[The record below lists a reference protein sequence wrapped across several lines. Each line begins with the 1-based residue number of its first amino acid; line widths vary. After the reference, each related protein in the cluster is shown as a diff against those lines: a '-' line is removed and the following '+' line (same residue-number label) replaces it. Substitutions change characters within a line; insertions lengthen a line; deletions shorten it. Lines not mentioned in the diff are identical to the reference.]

1 MAFLKLSS
9 LLTEGR
15 TPTNIPKGCKSGTAQ
30 ETTKDSYDLYQIK
43 TGFFT
48 WQEEEG
54 IKVYYYYC
62 QKGGSTP
69 PVDPVVD
76 PVVGSDCPDNTQ
88 KPEFIKYIWISQGW
102 VDSSGNPDTIKHQSR
117 ACGQNGSGDGLS
129 CTYTE
134 ALGKKCGPGLKSAW
148 KDLKTKFEEWKKGK
162 TQPIVDPI
170 VDPIEKKKKDCES
183 QGMVYDVSTGG
194 CVAAKQEVDP
204 DAQQLADTIGR
215 YRTSLNSFY
224 DPTGWIA
231 LDTLDPDGYTPN
243 FLSLKVLN
251 QITEQIVQ
259 LIEQK
264 GSSSDFGSF
273 VEMMELLKE
282 AYNVEKYKVFFQKKF
297 DPSGTDVFASIDAL
311 ITKINTSATKIKS
324 SLGYDPL
331 TSPTEK
337 QVREFVFRGQLRSI
351 YKSGRLNLMMMVYT
365 YAQNQPLKTDNKESM
380 SEIEGIYS
388 EVSKNRNF
396 ENCKNILGIYRET
409 YQEGVYDQSLL
420 VKVTSEIQKCW
431 CEKQYEDLGKLGV
444 KNMFDN
450 KMRKDRKTLIGFLN
464 QLPSATMGDFAVR
477 LDDSVCTKNK
487 KYR

>member
-15 TPTNIPKGCKSGTAQ
+15 TPTNTPKGCKSGTAQ
-30 ETTKDSYDLYQIK
+30 ETTKASYDTYQIK
-43 TGFFT
+43 SGFIT
-48 WQEEEG
+48 WMEDDGG
-54 IKVYYYYC
+54 IKTYYYFC
-62 QKGGSTP
+62 QANTKTP

-76 PVVGSDCPDNTQ
+76 PVGTDKCPNAEGYDDKEFQEWLWGVKLGYPKDDNLKYATKLCGSLGTKCTYSQAVGSGCGAGTKAAWKESRDG
-88 KPEFIKYIWISQGW
+88 FIEYKK
-102 VDSSGNPDTIKHQSR
+102 GNP
-117 ACGQNGSGDGLS
+117 
-129 CTYTE
+129 
-134 ALGKKCGPGLKSAW
+134 
-148 KDLKTKFEEWKKGK
+148 
-162 TQPIVDPI
+162 QPIVDPI

-204 DAQQLADTIGR
+204 EAQQLADTIGR

-282 AYNVEKYKVFFQKKF
+282 AYNVEKYKDFFQKKF
-297 DPSGTDVFASIDAL
+297 DPSGTDVFTSIDAL

-396 ENCKNILGIYRET
+396 DNCKNILGIYRET

-477 LDDSVCTKNK
+477 LDNSVCTKNK